1 VNKTIVPII
10 LLGSGVA
17 LSAAGL
23 VAAFVMGSGAPLW
36 VFVVM
41 LVGIADGMGGLVWA
55 AATILWG
62 GAAPIEN
69 PGPAAASAAA
79 GRERDRMR
87 RILLAAGVL
96 SIVFLGILAAIAF
109 RIPLII
115 RWLRASGAF

>member
-17 LSAAGL
+17 RSAAGL

-36 VFVVM
+36 GFVVM
-41 LVGIADGMGGLVWA
+41 LVGSADGMGGLVWA

-69 PGPAAASAAA
+69 PDPAAASAAA

>member
-1 VNKTIVPII
+1 
-10 LLGSGVA
+10 
-17 LSAAGL
+17 
-23 VAAFVMGSGAPLW
+23 
-36 VFVVM
+36 M
-41 LVGIADGMGGLVWA
+41 LVGIADGMGGLGWA